1 MKALR
6 NLVAALLGIGAVLAA
21 MLVAPVVATAKDA
34 GNAAAPR
41 AVQAKAA
48 KPFYRGCKRSG
59 RFNEGRFDYTTDA
72 VLAGRCATSRIKG
85 INLISSYSGHHPSA
99 NKALDIMVNLKGS
112 CSAGRAT
119 GNRVARYMMNNAG
132 KHGVRYIIW
141 KNSYWAAG
149 SGTKKLSNWRQGMHS
164 GSCTTRHYDHVHVA
178 FR

>member
-1 MKALR
+1 MRALR
-6 NLVAALLGIGAVLAA
+6 TLGATLLAFAALVAA
-21 MLVAPVVATAKDA
+21 MLVAPSAATAKDS
-34 GNAAAPR
+34 GSAAAPR

-59 RFNEGRFDYTTDA
+59 RFNEGRFDYTVDA

-99 NKALDIMVNLKGS
+99 NKALDIMVNLQGS
-112 CSAGRAT
+112 CSAGRET

-149 SGTKKLSNWRQGMHS
+149 SGTKKLSNWRHGMHG